1 MATENVFSVPDYIV
15 FAAMLL
21 VSAGIGVY
29 YACAGGGQKSTRAF
43 LMADNSMSFLPLSL
57 SVLASFFSASTLLG
71 TPAEIYQY
79 GSMYWMSIIGA
90 CLAPVT
96 GALLFGPMFFSIKV
110 VSVFQ
115 YLELRFHSKSVR
127 LFGAFIFLL
136 RTSIGM
142 GIVLFGPSTAL
153 SAVTGFPEWVVIV
166 LVGAVCTFY
175 TTLGGLKAVV
185 WTDVFQT
192 AVMLVGMLTVLIKA
206 SYDLGGMSNVW
217 QTCYHGDRID
227 FFDFNPDPRIR
238 HTFWTLTVGIF
249 FVWLPPYT
257 VDQQMVQRFSSARS
271 LREAK
276 LALLLNAPGMLI
288 IITLCSLTG
297 LVLYARYADCDPLT
311 NKEIENPNQ
320 LLPYFVVDVLGHL
333 KGMSGLFVA
342 SLFSGAL
349 SSVSSMMNSL
359 SAVTWEDFLKIRLS
373 HFSDRKAV
381 LVTKLLVLLYGCLG
395 VGLAFLVKELGGTV
409 LQASLTLNGA
419 AGAPLVGLFI
429 LGACFTTTNWIGAL
443 TGAISGLGFSLWL
456 SVGAYVTRPLNFK
469 LPASIEGCNVTGNA
483 TGDIVTTTSFPV
495 TSTTMMTYNSTYSP
509 SDPDQLEGVENL
521 YGLSYLWFSGL
532 GILVTVIVGL
542 VVSLATGR
550 TDEADVKEEY
560 QLHLFQRL
568 RDCLLC
574 RDDSDSNYAVTD
586 ECALDNPE
594 KVFTL
599 EVTVTDQ
606 EASTSQVNGSAS
618 GTNETPVLPK
628 A

>member
-1 MATENVFSVPDYIV
+1 
-15 FAAMLL
+15 
-21 VSAGIGVY
+21 
-29 YACAGGGQKSTRAF
+29 
-43 LMADNSMSFLPLSL
+43 
-57 SVLASFFSASTLLG
+57 
-71 TPAEIYQY
+71 
-79 GSMYWMSIIGA
+79 
-90 CLAPVT
+90 
-96 GALLFGPMFFSIKV
+96 
-110 VSVFQ
+110 
-115 YLELRFHSKSVR
+115 
-127 LFGAFIFLL
+127 
-136 RTSIGM
+136 M